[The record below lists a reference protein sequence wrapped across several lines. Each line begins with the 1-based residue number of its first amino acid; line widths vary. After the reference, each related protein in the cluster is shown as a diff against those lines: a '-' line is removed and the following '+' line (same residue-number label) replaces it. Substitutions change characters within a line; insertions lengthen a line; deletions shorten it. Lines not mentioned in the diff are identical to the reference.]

1 VPDRRGVLRFP
12 SPGEDWG
19 RSGITIARMPSPLSD
34 DEIRAAVVGDVVE
47 HNATIE
53 LSEYDDEWPRLFQRE
68 AHRIRGVLGAKALLL
83 EHVGSTSVPGL
94 AAKPII
100 DIDLVVADSS
110 DESAYV
116 PELETAGYV
125 LRIREPDWFEHRLF
139 KGPDTNVNVHTF
151 SEGCSEVERMVAF
164 RDWLRTHDDD
174 RELYERAKRELAARE
189 WKHVQNY
196 ADAKS
201 LVVEDILSR
210 ARGG

>member
-1 VPDRRGVLRFP
+1 
-12 SPGEDWG
+12 
-19 RSGITIARMPSPLSD
+19 MPSPLSD

-68 AHRIRGVLGAKALLL
+68 ARRIRGALGARALRL

-94 AAKPII
+94 AAKPIV

-116 PELETAGYV
+116 PELEAAGYV